1 MQIANVEP
9 PTFPDAEG
17 GGRKSYRVTLG
28 DGSTVYAGDGV
39 GPKLNIGDT
48 YDNLEI
54 NDGQFGNKWL
64 NWTKNNGGAPSQPE
78 PPPPVTPSQPQP
90 APQPVPAPSA
100 SKTPKD
106 QTPANIWIQGITQ
119 QAVASGVHDP
129 AAVYQWAVNNYENF
143 RDRRPVTAFPKRK
156 PGGEAPF

>member
-1 MQIANVEP
+1 MQIANIEP

-17 GGRKSYRVTLG
+17 GGRKSYRVTLA

-39 GPKLNIGDT
+39 GPKLTIGDT

-54 NDGQFGNKWL
+54 NDGQFGNRWL
-64 NWTKNNGGAPSQPE
+64 NWTKGNGGAPSQPE
-78 PPPPVTPSQPQP
+78 PPPPVPSPTP
-90 APQPVPAPSA
+90 PQPVPAPSA
-100 SKTPKD
+100 SKAPKD

-143 RDRRPVTAFPKRK
+143 RDRKPVTAFPRRS
-156 PGGEAPF
+156 GEAPF